1 MWYLIY
7 AEDVENS
14 LEKRTRARP
23 AHIAR
28 LKQLIA
34 ENRLLLAGPN
44 PAVDSEEPGEYG
56 FTGSAIIAS
65 FDSLEAAREWASQ
78 DPYWLEGV
86 YQEGTGIV
94 KPLKITA
101 KMNGSSF

>member
-7 AEDVENS
+7 AEDIENS
-14 LEKRTRARP
+14 LAKRTQARP
-23 AHIAR
+23 AHLAR
-28 LKQLIA
+28 LQKLIS

-44 PAVDSEEPGEYG
+44 PAVDAEDPGEHG

-65 FDSLEAAREWASQ
+65 FDSLEDAKEWAAQ

-86 YQEGTGIV
+86 YREGTGIV